1 MRRRTAHELHR
12 RLRLQLPEHA
22 VNQIQKH
29 YLLEL
34 VNAQY
39 ENVRDGVIKPE
50 VATRR
55 EEMDFIEELRKT
67 LEAMDA

>member
-1 MRRRTAHELHR
+1 M
-12 RLRLQLPEHA
+12 
-22 VNQIQKH
+22 NQIQKH